1 MRAAIFTELNGPM
14 SVEDVTP
21 IEPGPRD
28 VIVRI
33 TASGVCHSDLHVI
46 SGALPMPPPS
56 ILGHEGA
63 GIVEEVGSEVKGLQ
77 VGDRVIGSFIPA
89 CGVCWHC
96 LRDESHLC
104 DNTYAVMGAP
114 RAHRHDTDHTPLMT
128 MTGLGTFADMMT
140 CDEMSLVKI
149 ETDLPDEQLAL
160 IGCGF
165 TTGVGA
171 ALNTAKVQP
180 GDTVA
185 VIGCGGVGMS
195 VIQGAKVAGA
205 AVVIAVDP
213 VALKR
218 ETALK
223 LGATHAVDPSEA
235 DAIEQVKAL
244 TGGRGVDY
252 AFEVIGTPA
261 TVAQAFEMARG
272 GGAAV
277 AVGVSRFDEMITIP
291 SFPLV
296 LSEKRLLGCVYGSAQ
311 VRRDFPKLVQLVENG
326 RLDLE
331 HMISRTMGLDD
342 INEAFRAMKAGEVIR
357 SVLV

>member
-1 MRAAIFTELNGPM
+1 MRAAIFTEQNGPM

-21 IEPGPRD
+21 VEPGPRD
-28 VIVRI
+28 AIVHI

-46 SGALPMPPPS
+46 SGALPMPPPA
-56 ILGHEGA
+56 ILGHEGC
-63 GIVEEVGSEVKGLQ
+63 GVVEAVGSEVTRVS

-89 CGVCWHC
+89 CGHCWFC

-104 DNTYAVMGAP
+104 ANTYAVMGAP
-114 RAHRHDTDHTPLMT
+114 RATRGDGTPLMA

-149 ETDLPDEQLAL
+149 DTDVPDEQLAL
-160 IGCGF
+160 IGCAV

-171 ALNTAKVQP
+171 ALNTANVKA

-185 VIGCGGVGMS
+185 VIGCGGVGQS
-195 VIQGAKVAGA
+195 VIQGARIAGA
-205 AVVIAVDP
+205 AQIIAIDP
-213 VALKR
+213 VELKR
-218 ETALK
+218 DAATA
-223 LGATHAVDPSEA
+223 LGATSVIDPSGG
-235 DAIEQVKAL
+235 DSVEQVQAL
-244 TGGRGVDY
+244 TGGIGVDY

-261 TVAQAFEMARG
+261 TVEQAFAMARN

-277 AVGVSRFDEMITIP
+277 AVGVSRFDESISIP

-296 LSEKRLLGCVYGSAQ
+296 LGEKRLLGCVYGSAQ
-311 VRRDFPKLVQLVENG
+311 VRRDFPRLVSLVEHG
-326 RLDLE
+326 KLDLA
-331 HMISRTMGLDD
+331 HMITRTMPLDEV
-342 INEAFRAMKAGEVIR
+342 NEAFRAMQAGEVIR

>member
-1 MRAAIFTELNGPM
+1 MRAAIFTEQNGPL

-21 IEPGPRD
+21 TDPGPRD
-28 VIVRI
+28 VVVRI

-46 SGALPMPPPS
+46 TGGLPMPPPA
-56 ILGHEGA
+56 ILGHEGT
-63 GIVEEVGSEVKGLQ
+63 GIVEAIGSEVKGLA

-89 CGVCWHC
+89 CGTCWFC

-104 DNTYAVMGAP
+104 ENTYSVMSSP
-114 RAHRHDTDHTPLMT
+114 RAHRHDGTPLMT
-128 MTGLGTFADMMT
+128 MTGLGTFADHMT

-185 VIGCGGVGMS
+185 VIGCGGVGQS

-205 AVVIAVDP
+205 AQIIAVDLVP
-213 VALKR
+213 YKR
-218 ETALK
+218 ESALA
-223 LGATHAVDPSEA
+223 LGATHTVDPAEA
-235 DAIEQVKAL
+235 DAVEQVMAL

-252 AFEVIGTPA
+252 AFEVIGVPDLI
-261 TVAQAFEMARG
+261 VQAFNMARS

-277 AVGVSRFDEMITIP
+277 AVGVPHFMDSITIP

-311 VRRDFPKLVQLVENG
+311 VRRDFPRLVSLVQSG
-326 RLDLE
+326 RLDLGG
-331 HMISRTMGLDD
+331 MVSRTMGLDD
-342 INEAFRAMKAGEVIR
+342 INEAFRAMKDGEVIR

>member
-1 MRAAIFTELNGPM
+1 MRAAIFTELNQPM
-14 SVEDVTP
+14 TVEDVTP
-21 IEPGPRD
+21 TEPGPRD
-28 VIVRI
+28 VVVRV

-46 SGALPMPPPS
+46 SGALPMPPPA
-56 ILGHEGA
+56 ILGHEGT
-63 GIVEEVGSEVKGLQ
+63 GIVEAVGAEGHRGK

-89 CGVCWHC
+89 CGSCWHC

-104 DNTYAVMGAP
+104 ENTYSVMSSP
-114 RAHRHDTDHTPLMT
+114 RAHRHDGTPLMT
-128 MTGLGTFADMMT
+128 MTGLGTFAEMMT

-171 ALNTAKVQP
+171 ALNTAHVQP

-185 VIGCGGVGMS
+185 VIGCGGVGQS

-205 AVVIAVDP
+205 AQIIAVDP

-218 ETALK
+218 QAAMR
-223 LGATHAVDPSEA
+223 LGATHTVDPGEA
-235 DAIEQVKAL
+235 DPVEQVKAL
-244 TGGRGVDY
+244 TEGRGVDF

-261 TVAQAFEMARG
+261 TVAQAFDMARS

-296 LSEKRLLGCVYGSAQ
+296 LAEKRLLGCVYGSAQ
-311 VRRDFPKLVQLVENG
+311 VRRDFPRLVHLVESG
-326 RLDLE
+326 RLDLAQ
-331 HMISRTMGLDD
+331 MVSRTMPLDD
-342 INEAFRAMKAGEVIR
+342 INEAFRAMQAGEVIR

>member
-1 MRAAIFTELNGPM
+1 MRAAIFTEQNGPL
-14 SVEDVTP
+14 SVEDVDP
-21 IEPGPRD
+21 IDPGPRD
-28 VIVRI
+28 VVVRI

-46 SGALPMPPPS
+46 TGGLPMPPPA
-56 ILGHEGA
+56 ILGHEGT
-63 GIVEEVGSEVKGLQ
+63 GVVEAVGSEVKGLQ

-89 CGVCWHC
+89 CGTCWFC

-104 DNTYAVMGAP
+104 ENTYTVMAAP
-114 RAHRHDTDHTPLMT
+114 RAHRHDGTPLMT
-128 MTGLGTFADMMT
+128 MTGLGTFADHMT

-185 VIGCGGVGMS
+185 VIGCGGVGQS

-205 AVVIAVDP
+205 AQIIAIDLVP
-213 VALKR
+213 YKR
-218 ETALK
+218 ESALA
-223 LGATHAVDPSEA
+223 LGATHTVDPGEA
-235 DAIEQVKAL
+235 DAVEQVMAL

-252 AFEVIGTPA
+252 AFEVIGVPDLI
-261 TVAQAFEMARG
+261 VQAFNMART

-277 AVGVSRFDEMITIP
+277 AVGVPHFMDSITIP

-311 VRRDFPKLVQLVENG
+311 VRRDFPRLVSLVQSG
-326 RLDLE
+326 RLDLGG
-331 HMISRTMGLDD
+331 MVSRTMGLDD
-342 INEAFRAMKAGEVIR
+342 INEAFRAMKDGEVIR